1 MKINPS
7 SQSVAAVKRI
17 SLVVKKA
24 FLAAMSEDDF
34 RDRVV
39 HPLFVEKGME
49 FGKDVCGIDEQG
61 KDCYFWVQHPV
72 VGRTLTVVQTKRGKL
87 NLARK
92 PKENVEEAATQMR
105 TAIATKV
112 SNPANGTEILPAS
125 AILVASGEI
134 NTAAR
139 QHITSKVNDGRLSFL
154 DVDDIIPMIDD
165 LMPEFW
171 NGIDADKLP
180 YLKNLRS
187 DLVEQSETID
197 VSEIGINAGTPSP
210 ITDETFVQ
218 LYLHRYKTRLK
229 KHNQERTEQLE
240 IEEIKVQDLLTHRDS
255 LFLMTGDAGAGK
267 TTSLRRLAMI
277 AIDRALDKPDSI
289 LPVCLSADMLTD
301 PKDSV
306 ISIATAVTRS
316 KSREDRAAFISA
328 DLEDGRVIFLIDGL
342 DELPGEDE
350 RHAALESIKACHQK
364 YPKSKIILTSR
375 DYPFIHEVLE
385 EYAFHRYQITPLSFR
400 QAGRMIERLS
410 KGKSLS
416 SNETQEMLRR
426 LENVHGLQ
434 LNPLLVTIFVATS
447 DYARTD
453 IPANITELFK
463 KFTEIMLGRW
473 HKSNALGQQFHQP
486 LKDFILRRLAFRMHS
501 EKRTSILLSECRA
514 LIEKELVERDHKT
527 DFETLFH
534 EVVYLSGLLRIEDDE
549 VMFRHMML
557 QEFFAGRG
565 IESAEFL
572 ADVVTDVWWTKALV
586 FYFGENP
593 DDRNALDAL
602 RSGVDKI
609 IGGNQFQAAVA
620 VGLACQACY
629 LIRSEDKKDALR
641 WVINLLAHVKAET
654 VAHFAEEHGE
664 YELLPILHYF
674 IYGRDSVAGKII
686 REVADECWKEM
697 ASKESL
703 TDDEETRLFWCIA
716 GLIEARQLDAAL
728 EIIKKYN
735 PKDDR
740 LLLGLHLGAFYVQR
754 IHIADKG
761 DKKLAE
767 KICKVIGPKVEHL
780 HKKVIKEM
788 KGVLIEVRGGRIK
801 SIESDTQ
808 PD

>member
-1 MKINPS
+1 MKINNTSPS
-7 SQSVAAVKRI
+7 VVAKRI
-17 SLVVKKA
+17 SSVAKKK
-24 FLAAMSEDDF
+24 FLAAMTEDDF

-49 FGKDVCGIDEQG
+49 FGKDVCGINEQG
-61 KDCYFWVQHPV
+61 KDCYFWLQHPV

-105 TAIATKV
+105 TAITTKV
-112 SNPANGTEILPAS
+112 CNPANGTEILPSS

-134 NTAAR
+134 NTSAR
-139 QHITSKVNDGRLSFL
+139 QHITSKINDGRLSFL
-154 DVDDIIPMIDD
+154 DVDDIIPLVDE

-187 DLVEQSETID
+187 NLLEQSETID

-218 LYLHRYKTRLK
+218 LYMHRYKTILK
-229 KHNQERTEQLE
+229 KHNQERNEQLE

-255 LFLMTGDAGAGK
+255 LFLMTGDAGSGK

-277 AIDRALDKPDSI
+277 AIDRALAKPSSI
-289 LPVCLSADMLTD
+289 IPVCLSADMLIN

-306 ISIATAVTRS
+306 VSVATAVTRS
-316 KSREDRAAFISA
+316 KSRDERAAFISD
-328 DLEDGRVIFLIDGL
+328 DLEKGRVIFLIDGL

-350 RHAALESIKACHQK
+350 RHAVLESIKTCHQK
-364 YPKSKIILTSR
+364 YPKSKIILASR

-447 DYARTD
+447 DYTRTD

-473 HKSNALGQQFHQP
+473 HKSKALGQQFHQP
-486 LKDFILRRLAFRMHS
+486 LKDFVLRRLAFRMHS

-514 LIEKELVERDHKT
+514 LIEKELTERDHKT
-527 DFETLFH
+527 DFETLFN
-534 EVVYLSGLLRIEDDE
+534 EVIYLSGLLRVEDDE

-572 ADVVTDVWWTKALV
+572 SDIVTDVWWTKALV

-593 DDRNALDAL
+593 DDRNALYAL
-602 RSGVDKI
+602 RSGVDNI
-609 IGGNQFQAAVA
+609 IGGNKFQAAVTI
-620 VGLACQACY
+620 GLASQACY
-629 LIRSEDKKDALR
+629 LIRSEDKKETLQ
-641 WVINLLAHVKAET
+641 WVINLLAQVKADT
-654 VAHFAEEHGE
+654 LAHFAEEHDG
-664 YELLPILHYF
+664 YEILPIIHYF
-674 IYGRDSVAGKII
+674 IYGRDSVAGKIV
-686 REVADECWKEM
+686 REVAEECWKEL
-697 ASKESL
+697 SEKESL
-703 TDDEETRLFWCIA
+703 TDDEETRLFWSIA
-716 GLIEARQLDAAL
+716 GLIEARQLDTAL
-728 EIIKKYN
+728 EIIKKFN
-735 PKDDR
+735 PTDNR
-740 LLLGLHLGAFYVQR
+740 LLLGLHMGAFYVQH
-754 IHIADKG
+754 IHVADSADK
-761 DKKLAE
+761 KVAE
-767 KICKVIGPKVEHL
+767 KICKVIGPKVMHL
-780 HKKVIKEM
+780 QKKVIKEM
-788 KGVLIEVRGGRIK
+788 KSVLIEVQCGKIK
-801 SIESDTQ
+801 SIEAEKQHD
-808 PD
+808 